1 MYGKLVAASSYGQDP
16 VHPAR
21 TSRILDLVDPAL
33 GPAIVVP
40 EDASVAE
47 LRAAANKARVL
58 VLDAS
63 SQQVLNDRVAQLSLH
78 ACLWA
83 GSPGMAQALAFQLG
97 ARAAAPQAS
106 RRASRVLV
114 VVGSANRVSHEQ
126 CAALQAA
133 GAQRIQDADEIRA
146 DACVV
151 FLQAPAQPTAIRPGC
166 WPGWS
171 GRPAALMAHS
181 FDALIATGGDTMAAL
196 LDAQGIHA
204 FTLLSELEPGFP
216 LASPAWPAATA
227 RCCSR

>member
-1 MYGKLVAASSYGQDP
+1 MADCGTLYKTMDSTLRGHVREELSAAFRASRRQLLVVAPAFPDAGRLTLGGNQYVYGKLVAASSYGQDP

-97 ARAAAPQAS
+97 ARAAPQAS
-106 RRASRVLV
+106 RRASR
-114 VVGSANRVSHEQ
+114 
-126 CAALQAA
+126 A
-133 GAQRIQDADEIRA
+133 GRGGQRQ
-146 DACVV
+146 
-151 FLQAPAQPTAIRPGC
+151 
-166 WPGWS
+166 
-171 GRPAALMAHS
+171 
-181 FDALIATGGDTMAAL
+181 
-196 LDAQGIHA
+196 
-204 FTLLSELEPGFP
+204 
-216 LASPAWPAATA
+216 
-227 RCCSR
+227 SRQS

>member
-1 MYGKLVAASSYGQDP
+1 MDSTLRGHVREELSAAFRASRRQLLVVARLPDAGRLTLGGNQYVYGKLVAASSYGQDP

-97 ARAAAPQAS
+97 AR
-106 RRASRVLV
+106 RRAAGVAPRVARAGRGGQRQSRQ
-114 VVGSANRVSHEQ
+114 S
-126 CAALQAA
+126 
-133 GAQRIQDADEIRA
+133 
-146 DACVV
+146 
-151 FLQAPAQPTAIRPGC
+151 
-166 WPGWS
+166 
-171 GRPAALMAHS
+171 
-181 FDALIATGGDTMAAL
+181 
-196 LDAQGIHA
+196 
-204 FTLLSELEPGFP
+204 
-216 LASPAWPAATA
+216 
-227 RCCSR
+227 

>member
-1 MYGKLVAASSYGQDP
+1 MDSTLRGHVREELSAAFRASRRQLLVVAPAFPDAGRLTLGGNQYVYGKLVAASSYGQDP

-97 ARAAAPQAS
+97 ARAAAGVAPRVARAGRGGQRQS
-106 RRASRVLV
+106 RQS
-114 VVGSANRVSHEQ
+114 
-126 CAALQAA
+126 
-133 GAQRIQDADEIRA
+133 
-146 DACVV
+146 
-151 FLQAPAQPTAIRPGC
+151 
-166 WPGWS
+166 
-171 GRPAALMAHS
+171 
-181 FDALIATGGDTMAAL
+181 
-196 LDAQGIHA
+196 
-204 FTLLSELEPGFP
+204 
-216 LASPAWPAATA
+216 
-227 RCCSR
+227 